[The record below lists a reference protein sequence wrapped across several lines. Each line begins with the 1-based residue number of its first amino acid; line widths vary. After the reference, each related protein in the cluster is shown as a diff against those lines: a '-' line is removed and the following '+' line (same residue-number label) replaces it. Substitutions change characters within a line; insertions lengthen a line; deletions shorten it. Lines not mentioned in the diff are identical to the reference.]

1 MWIHIRNEADFYIAI
16 CVLLFLIVITWLLA
30 VWIKAKRETYE
41 EETEV
46 VTSDTDP
53 YLKMIADV
61 RESIINQIIAAIKI
75 VWQPNEQ
82 DFIIQQA
89 NGDNNSNLIVI
100 YYKDVIFRIYCNW
113 RKKKIK
119 ISFSFYP
126 VAQLYK
132 KVSMSCTL
140 RIQDTLIDLE
150 KLDDT
155 LIKWYL
161 AYFKLLY
168 NNEDEE
174 LNYNVMSAMQIAN
187 SANVSD
193 NELLGMLFEVW
204 EEFNIRKKTKEH
216 FIDTK
221 NFVRLTAF
229 LCRHYNDEF
238 MKYLQEHEEHEEE
251 KDD

>member
-1 MWIHIRNEADFYIAI
+1 MQLINLMSRTDCYFAI
-16 CVLLFLIVITWLLA
+16 FLMLFLILASVIIVYLKMKTDRY
-30 VWIKAKRETYE
+30 IE

-53 YLKMIADV
+53 YLKMIADM
-61 RESIINQIIAAIKI
+61 RESIINQILAAIKI
-75 VWQPNEQ
+75 TWQPDEK

-89 NGDNNSNLIVI
+89 SGDNNSNLIVV
-100 YYKDVIFRIYCNW
+100 YYKDIVFRIYCNW

-119 ISFSFYP
+119 IGFSFYP
-126 VAQLYK
+126 ISQPYK
-132 KVSMSCTL
+132 KVSMSCKL
-140 RIQDTLIDLE
+140 RIKDSLIDLE
-150 KLDDT
+150 KLDSIM
-155 LIKWYL
+155 IKWYF

-174 LNYNVMSAMQIAN
+174 LNANIVSAMQIAN
-187 SANVSD
+187 NANVSD
-193 NELLGMLFEVW
+193 NELLKMLFEVW
-204 EEFNIRKKTKEH
+204 DEFNIRKKNKEY

-229 LCRHYNDEF
+229 LFRHHKDNFIKFLEDN
-238 MKYLQEHEEHEEE
+238 KEE

>member
-1 MWIHIRNEADFYIAI
+1 MQLISFMSRTDCY
-16 CVLLFLIVITWLLA
+16 FLIFLILFTILA
-30 VWIKAKRETYE
+30 SMIIVYIKVKIDRSA

-53 YLKMIADV
+53 YLKMIADM
-61 RESIINQIIAAIKI
+61 RESIINQILAAIKI
-75 VWQPNEQ
+75 VWQPDEK

-89 NGDNNSNLIVI
+89 NGDNNSNLIIV

-119 ISFSFYP
+119 IGFSFYP
-126 VAQLYK
+126 ISQPYK
-132 KVSMSCTL
+132 KVSMSCKL
-140 RIQDTLIDLE
+140 RIKDSLIDLE
-150 KLDDT
+150 KLDNIM
-155 LIKWYL
+155 IKWYF

-168 NNEDEE
+168 NNDEDEE
-174 LNYNVMSAMQIAN
+174 LNANIVSAMQIAN
-187 SANVSD
+187 NANVSD
-193 NELLGMLFEVW
+193 NELLKMLFEVW
-204 EEFNIRKKTKEH
+204 DEFNIRKKNKEY

-229 LCRHYNDEF
+229 LFRHHRDAFIKFLEDN
-238 MKYLQEHEEHEEE
+238 KEE

>member
-1 MWIHIRNEADFYIAI
+1 MSRTDCY
-16 CVLLFLIVITWLLA
+16 FLILLILFTILA
-30 VWIKAKRETYE
+30 SMIIIYIKVKIDRSAEE
-41 EETEV
+41 EETEI

-53 YLKMIADV
+53 YLKMIADM
-61 RESIINQIIAAIKI
+61 RESIINQILAAIKI
-75 VWQPNEQ
+75 VWQPDEK

-89 NGDNNSNLIVI
+89 NGDNNSNLIIV

-140 RIQDTLIDLE
+140 RIQDSLIDLE
-150 KLDDT
+150 KLDNT

-168 NNEDEE
+168 NKDEDEE
-174 LNYNVMSAMQIAN
+174 LNANIVSAMQIAN
-187 SANVSD
+187 NTNVSD
-193 NELLGMLFEVW
+193 NELLKMLFEVW
-204 EEFNIRKKTKEH
+204 DEFNIRKNTKEH

-229 LCRHYNDEF
+229 LFRYHKDNF
-238 MKYLQEHEEHEEE
+238 IKFLEEHQEE

>member
-1 MWIHIRNEADFYIAI
+1 MWIHIRNETDFYIAI
-16 CVLLFLIVITWLLA
+16 CVLLFLIAITWLLA
-30 VWIKAKRETYE
+30 IYVKTKRDTYE

-193 NELLGMLFEVW
+193 DELLGMLFEVW

-238 MKYLQEHEEHEEE
+238 MKYLQEHEEE

>member
-1 MWIHIRNEADFYIAI
+1 MWIHIRNETDFYIAI
-16 CVLLFLIVITWLLA
+16 CVLLFLIVITWLIA
-30 VWIKAKRETYE
+30 IYVKTKRDTYE

-238 MKYLQEHEEHEEE
+238 MKYLQEHEEE

>member
-30 VWIKAKRETYE
+30 VWVKAKRETYE
-41 EETEV
+41 EETEI

-89 NGDNNSNLIVI
+89 NGDNNSNLIII

>member
-1 MWIHIRNEADFYIAI
+1 MWIHIRNETDFYIAI
-16 CVLLFLIVITWLLA
+16 CVLLFLIAITWLLA
-30 VWIKAKRETYE
+30 IYVKTKRDAYE

-193 NELLGMLFEVW
+193 NELLEMLFEVW

-238 MKYLQEHEEHEEE
+238 MKFLQEHEEE

>member
-30 VWIKAKRETYE
+30 VWVKAKRETYE
-41 EETEV
+41 EETEI

-89 NGDNNSNLIVI
+89 NGDNNSNLIII

-238 MKYLQEHEEHEEE
+238 MKYLQEHEEE

>member
-1 MWIHIRNEADFYIAI
+1 MRVHIRNETDFCIAI

-30 VWIKAKRETYE
+30 VYVKTKKDIYE

-53 YLKMIADV
+53 YLKMIADM

-89 NGDNNSNLIVI
+89 NGDNNSNLIIV

-113 RKKKIK
+113 HKKKIK

-126 VAQLYK
+126 IAQLYK

-140 RIQDTLIDLE
+140 RIQDSLIDLE

-168 NNEDEE
+168 NKDEDEE
-174 LNYNVMSAMQIAN
+174 LNANIVSAMQIAN
-187 SANVSD
+187 NTNVSD
-193 NELLGMLFEVW
+193 NELLKMLFEVW
-204 EEFNIRKKTKEH
+204 DEFNIRKNTKEH

-229 LCRHYNDEF
+229 LFRHHKDAF
-238 MKYLQEHEEHEEE
+238 IKFLEEHEEE

>member
-1 MWIHIRNEADFYIAI
+1 MRIHIRNETDFYITI
-16 CVLLFLIVITWLLA
+16 CVLLFLIVIAGLLA
-30 VWIKAKRETYE
+30 EYVKTKRYEYE
-41 EETEV
+41 EKTEV

-53 YLKMIADV
+53 YLKMIADM
-61 RESIINQIIAAIKI
+61 RESIINQILAAIKI
-75 VWQPNEQ
+75 VWQPDEK

-89 NGDNNSNLIVI
+89 NGDNNSNLIIV

-126 VAQLYK
+126 IAQLYK

-140 RIQDTLIDLE
+140 RIQDSLIDLE

-168 NNEDEE
+168 NNDEDEE
-174 LNYNVMSAMQIAN
+174 LNANIVSAMQIAN
-187 SANVSD
+187 NTNVSD
-193 NELLGMLFEVW
+193 NELLKMLFEVW
-204 EEFNIRKKTKEH
+204 DEFNIRKNTKEH

-229 LCRHYNDEF
+229 LFRHHRDAF
-238 MKYLQEHEEHEEE
+238 IKFLEEHQEE

>member
-1 MWIHIRNEADFYIAI
+1 MQLISFMSRTDCY
-16 CVLLFLIVITWLLA
+16 FLIFLILFTILA
-30 VWIKAKRETYE
+30 SMIIVYIKVKIDRSAE

-53 YLKMIADV
+53 YLKMIADM
-61 RESIINQIIAAIKI
+61 RESIINQILAAIKI
-75 VWQPNEQ
+75 VWQPDEK

-89 NGDNNSNLIVI
+89 NGDNNSNLIIV

-113 RKKKIK
+113 HKKKIK

-126 VAQLYK
+126 IAQLYK

-140 RIQDTLIDLE
+140 RIQDSFIDLE

-168 NNEDEE
+168 NNDEDEE
-174 LNYNVMSAMQIAN
+174 LNANIVSAMQIAN
-187 SANVSD
+187 NTNVSD
-193 NELLGMLFEVW
+193 NELLKMLFEVW
-204 EEFNIRKKTKEH
+204 DEFNIRKNTKEH

-229 LCRHYNDEF
+229 LFRHHKDAF
-238 MKYLQEHEEHEEE
+238 IKFLEEHEEE

>member
-1 MWIHIRNEADFYIAI
+1 MWVHIRNETDFYIAI

-30 VWIKAKRETYE
+30 VYVKTKKDIYV

-53 YLKMIADV
+53 YLKMIADM
-61 RESIINQIIAAIKI
+61 RESIINQILAAIKI

-89 NGDNNSNLIVI
+89 NGDNNSNLIIV

-140 RIQDTLIDLE
+140 RIQDTFIDLE

-187 SANVSD
+187 STNVSD

-238 MKYLQEHEEHEEE
+238 MKYLQEHEEE

>member
-1 MWIHIRNEADFYIAI
+1 MRIYIRNETDFYITI
-16 CVLLFLIVITWLLA
+16 CVLLFLIVIAGLLA
-30 VWIKAKRETYE
+30 EYVKTKRYAYE

-53 YLKMIADV
+53 YLKMIADM
-61 RESIINQIIAAIKI
+61 RESIINQILAAIKI
-75 VWQPNEQ
+75 VWQPDEQ

-89 NGDNNSNLIVI
+89 NGDNNSNLIIV

-126 VAQLYK
+126 IAQLYK

-140 RIQDTLIDLE
+140 RIQDSLIDLE

-161 AYFKLLY
+161 TYFKLLY
-168 NNEDEE
+168 NKDEDEE
-174 LNYNVMSAMQIAN
+174 LNANIVSAMQIAN
-187 SANVSD
+187 NTNVSD
-193 NELLGMLFEVW
+193 NELLKMLFEVW
-204 EEFNIRKKTKEH
+204 DEFNIRKNTKEH

-229 LCRHYNDEF
+229 LFRHHKDTF
-238 MKYLQEHEEHEEE
+238 IKFLEEHEEE

>member
-1 MWIHIRNEADFYIAI
+1 MSRTDCY
-16 CVLLFLIVITWLLA
+16 FLIFLILFTILA
-30 VWIKAKRETYE
+30 SMIIVYIKVKIDRSAE

-53 YLKMIADV
+53 YLKMIADT
-61 RESIINQIIAAIKI
+61 RESIINQIITAIKI
-75 VWQPNEQ
+75 VWQPDEK

-89 NGDNNSNLIVI
+89 NGDNNSNLIIV

-126 VAQLYK
+126 IAQLYK

-140 RIQDTLIDLE
+140 RIQDSLIDLE

-168 NNEDEE
+168 NNDEDEE
-174 LNYNVMSAMQIAN
+174 LNANIVSAMQIAN
-187 SANVSD
+187 NTNISD
-193 NELLGMLFEVW
+193 NELLKMLFEVW
-204 EEFNIRKKTKEH
+204 DEFNIRKKKNKEY

-229 LCRHYNDEF
+229 LFRHHRDTF
-238 MKYLQEHEEHEEE
+238 MQFLEEHEEE

>member
-1 MWIHIRNEADFYIAI
+1 MIIIYIKVKIDRSA
-16 CVLLFLIVITWLLA
+16 
-30 VWIKAKRETYE
+30 E
-41 EETEV
+41 EETEI

-53 YLKMIADV
+53 YLKMIADM
-61 RESIINQIIAAIKI
+61 RESIINQILAAIKV
-75 VWQPNEQ
+75 VWQPDEK

-89 NGDNNSNLIVI
+89 NGDNNSNLIIV

-132 KVSMSCTL
+132 KVSMSYKL
-140 RIQDTLIDLE
+140 RIRDSLIDLE

-168 NNEDEE
+168 NNDEDEE
-174 LNYNVMSAMQIAN
+174 LNANIVSAMQIAN
-187 SANVSD
+187 NTNVSD
-193 NELLGMLFEVW
+193 NELLKMLFEVW
-204 EEFNIRKKTKEH
+204 DEFNIRKKKNKEY

-229 LCRHYNDEF
+229 LFRHHKDNF
-238 MKYLQEHEEHEEE
+238 IKFLEEHQEE

>member
-1 MWIHIRNEADFYIAI
+1 MWIHIRNETDFYIAI
-16 CVLLFLIVITWLLA
+16 CVLLFLIAITWLLA
-30 VWIKAKRETYE
+30 IYVKTKRDTYE

-193 NELLGMLFEVW
+193 NELLEMLFEVW

-238 MKYLQEHEEHEEE
+238 MKYLQEHEEE